1 MAYFPL
7 FVSLEGKRCL
17 VVGGGRV
24 AFRKAKVMAEYGAEV
39 VVVAEKCCEEMLEL
53 VKEGEGSGGEGK
65 RISEE
70 EKACCKG
77 AGRIKGI
84 WRRAAVEDAKGM
96 DLVLCASSDEVFHRE
111 MVLYCQEK
119 NIPVNV
125 ADNKEESSFLF
136 PALVRQGDL
145 VIGITTG
152 GNSPAASR
160 YLREKIGDG
169 LFGAMGK
176 LVEELGRLRPFIKE
190 NVQGQKMREEIF
202 SRLFFW
208 GLERNGEI
216 KEEDV
221 WKVIEEVRKK
231 TPDGDK

>member
-17 VVGGGRV
+17 VVGGGKV
-24 AFRKAKVMAEYGAEV
+24 AFRKAKAMAEYGAEV
-39 VVVAEKCCEEMLEL
+39 VVVAEKFCEEMLEL
-53 VKEGEGSGGEGK
+53 LKEREEVGLEGKQIRGEGSACGEGMK
-65 RISEE
+65 
-70 EKACCKG
+70 
-77 AGRIKGI
+77 RIKGV
-84 WRRAAVEDAKGM
+84 WRRAAVEDAEGM
-96 DLVLCASSDEVFHRE
+96 DLVLCASSDEVFHHKMAR
-111 MVLYCQEK
+111 YCQGK
-119 NIPVNV
+119 KIPVNV

-160 YLREKIGDG
+160 YLREKIGNE

-176 LVEELGRLRPFIKE
+176 LVEELGKLRPLVKE
-190 NVQGQKMREEIF
+190 KVQEPKIREEVF
-202 SRLFFW
+202 SRLFVW

-221 WKVIEEVRKK
+221 WKVIEAMKK
-231 TPDGDK
+231 QDESEY